1 MALRFRSL
9 PLITLAL
16 LALTTGA
23 SAQRDAGYDD
33 PEETRAALSRALADR
48 KAAQTRA
55 EKLEADAARA
65 TQAAEKTVRQAAA
78 LAARIQ
84 QSEAGIA
91 ATEARLALIERQKQA
106 LRTRIARKQKP
117 LVELTAALQKFSRR
131 PLALSLLRPGSVRE
145 VVYLRAMLAS
155 TLPQV
160 ERRTS
165 ALREEIARGKALEGE
180 AKQALA
186 SFRAGE
192 KELLNRRQTLAALE
206 SRQRLA
212 SRQASGT
219 AAREAERVLALAE
232 QARDLDALVG
242 RLDEASALRQQL
254 AALPGPLMRPP
265 RPTESEVAPALA
277 SVPRVASRPPAG
289 YQLPVAGRIVAGFGA
304 VSPGGTRNEGVTLAP
319 RAAAQVVAP
328 ASGRV
333 AFAGGYRGY
342 GQIVIVEHPG
352 GWISLVT
359 GLARVNVEVGDRL
372 VGGAPLGVAGPA
384 RPTVTLELR
393 RQGEAVNPLEFLG

>member
-1 MALRFRSL
+1 M
-9 PLITLAL
+9 
-16 LALTTGA
+16 
-23 SAQRDAGYDD
+23 
-33 PEETRAALSRALADR
+33 
-48 KAAQTRA
+48 
-55 EKLEADAARA
+55 
-65 TQAAEKTVRQAAA
+65 
-78 LAARIQ
+78 
-84 QSEAGIA
+84 
-91 ATEARLALIERQKQA
+91 
-106 LRTRIARKQKP
+106 
-117 LVELTAALQKFSRR
+117 
-131 PLALSLLRPGSVRE
+131 
-145 VVYLRAMLAS
+145 
-155 TLPQV
+155 
-160 ERRTS
+160 
-165 ALREEIARGKALEGE
+165 
-180 AKQALA
+180 
-186 SFRAGE
+186 
-192 KELLNRRQTLAALE
+192 
-206 SRQRLA
+206 
-212 SRQASGT
+212 
-219 AAREAERVLALAE
+219 LALAE
-232 QARDLDALVG
+232 QARDLDTLVG

-254 AALPGPLMRPP
+254 AALSGPLMRPP